1 MLSPGSSRLLMALL
15 LLQSC
20 GMLLMTAQGC
30 GSKSPTALDS
40 PSTQATV
47 PSTVPSSS
55 KAAPGSEPVT
65 TQPEKKTTPTQAAV
79 PDSEAAVEAA
89 KASAQANS
97 PGIGALTVLDEKV
110 VGSWARVDM
119 EPANKSTDG
128 ASWLL
133 KKTNG
138 TWAVVDFGTSI
149 MPADHPDAPA
159 LVFQ

>member
-15 LLQSC
+15 LLLSC
-20 GMLLMTAQGC
+20 CALLMTAQGC
-30 GSKSPTALDS
+30 GGKSPAALEQPD
-40 PSTQATV
+40 TRATV

-55 KAAPGSEPVT
+55 KATPGTEPVT
-65 TQPEKKTTPTQAAV
+65 TQPQTKTTPSQTTV
-79 PDSEAAVEAA
+79 PDSEAAVKAA

-97 PGIGALTVLDEKV
+97 PGIGALNVLDEKV

-119 EPANKSTDG
+119 EPVNKSTDG

-159 LVFQ
+159 SVFE